1 MARSQWGSRLGFILA
16 SAGSAIGLGA
26 VWKFPYVTATQ
37 GGGAFLLIYLFI
49 CLTLGLILM
58 AAEMAIGRATHL
70 GPIGAFRKLGNKKWT
85 IIGIMGVLVAYFI
98 LSFYSVVG
106 GWTVAYLVKAITGG
120 IANSTDPNWN
130 GRLFTDFITEPVQ
143 PIIYHFIFGFITL
156 FTVVSGV
163 EKGIERISKYL
174 MPILLILM
182 LVLIGRAVSLPGA
195 IEGLKFFLLPD
206 FSKITAAT
214 WLEALGLAFF
224 SLSLGIGIMITYG
237 SYVGPEAKLAS
248 SAAWVILLTLL
259 TCVLS
264 GLMVLPAVFAFGFAP
279 STGPGLTF
287 ITMPAVF
294 ASMPFGHLLA
304 TLFFALLLVAA
315 LTSSISLL
323 EVLVSFLID
332 EFKMRRAKAGVIA
345 FVFFFLLGIAASL
358 SLGEWRNYRLFDYN
372 IFDLLDKLTQNIL
385 MPWGEILLT
394 LFVAWVRWDKIKVQL
409 FAGRDSIWLTLLR
422 IVLGIIIPLIIFV
435 IFLQGIL
442 G

>member
-58 AAEMAIGRATHL
+58 ATEMAIGRATHL
-70 GPIGAFRKLGNKKWT
+70 GPIGAFRKLGNNKWS
-85 IIGIMGVLVAYFI
+85 IIGIMGVLVAFFI

-106 GWTVAYLVKAITGG
+106 GWTVAYLVKS
-120 IANSTDPNWN
+120 IAGNIASSTDPVIN
-130 GRLFTDFITEPVQ
+130 GNLFSSFITDPLQ
-143 PIIYHFIFGFITL
+143 PLIYHFIFGFLTL

-195 IEGLKFFLLPD
+195 IEGIKFFLLPD
-206 FSKITAAT
+206 FGKIDGKT

-237 SYVGPEAKLAS
+237 SYVGPEAKLVS
-248 SAAWVILLTLL
+248 SSVWVILLTLL

-264 GLMVLPAVFAFGFAP
+264 GLMVLPAVFAFGFEPGA
-279 STGPGLTF
+279 GPGLTF

-304 TLFFALLLVAA
+304 MLFFALLLVAA

-332 EFKMRRAKAGVIA
+332 EFKLHRLKAGVIS
-345 FVFFFLLGIAASL
+345 FVLFFLLGIGASL
-358 SLGEWRNYRLFDYN
+358 SLGAWSEYKIFGYN
-372 IFDLLDKLTQNIL
+372 IFDALDKSTQNLL
-385 MPWGEILLT
+385 MPLGEILLT
-394 LFVAWVRWDKIKVQL
+394 LFVAWWRWDKIRAQIC
-409 FAGRDSIWLTLLR
+409 ATDTIWTTLLR
-422 IVLGIIIPLIIFV
+422 LLLGIVIPLIIFV

-442 G
+442 A